1 MSLGFQIRS
10 RETDGKL
17 INGPDSPNNCKIF
30 IGGIS
35 KNTNTGKLSET
46 KKDKK
51 IKKSSDGLRA
61 YFEKYGEVR
70 DVDIK
75 IDPNTQ
81 ASRGFGFILFADPS
95 SIDALEAEAGT
106 HNLGTSSFLMSITQ
120 TFS

>member
-1 MSLGFQIRS
+1 MSVGFQIKS

-35 KNTNTGKLSET
+35 KNTNTGKFSET
-46 KKDKK
+46 TSWRLE
-51 IKKSSDGLRA
+51 KSSDGLRA

-95 SIDALEAEAGT
+95 SIDAVEAEAGS
-106 HNLGTSSFLMSITQ
+106 HNLGTSSFFNVDHTNI
-120 TFS
+120 